1 MHIPVTTSCPREP
14 GPSSAPELGSLCLG
28 ASLEQLGLLSAR
40 PWSSEVCSFVLS
52 HFIVLGVG
60 NAMKFLCVC
69 WEREDLAGKV
79 GMAEPERWG
88 RRWGELGVWGGTGG
102 GNWLNNLIIVGWSV
116 LL

>member
-14 GPSSAPELGSLCLG
+14 GPCSAPELGSLCLG

-40 PWSSEVCSFVLS
+40 PWSSQVCSFVLS
-52 HFIVLGVG
+52 NFIVLGVG

-79 GMAEPERWG
+79 GMAEPERW
-88 RRWGELGVWGGTGG
+88 RRSWESGEGLGG